1 MQREYKAVLTG
12 LLIDMPLLRDNLGDY
27 TSEGMTARRWTFCMN
42 ASGKWKV
49 KIDETGW
56 LYRILSGRYEIGFPR
71 LCLRQALIPLY
82 DSLGLRNATVKREF
96 ALYDCCEV

>member
-1 MQREYKAVLTG
+1 MDRT
-12 LLIDMPLLRDNLGDY
+12 IDRHATITRLLGDY
-27 TSEGMTARRWTFCMN
+27 TSEGMTARLWTFCMN

-71 LCLRQALIPLY
+71 LCLRQDLIPLY
-82 DSLGLRNATVKREF
+82 DRSRFT
-96 ALYDCCEV
+96 